1 MATKHSTLEQVIK
14 QRKIADKKEEAY
26 DKAWAKY
33 QELIDRLP
41 EYRNQL
47 VEADGRKWVVS
58 TRDNEFSFRVFKCEQ
73 LNED

>member
-14 QRKIADKKEEAY
+14 QRKVADKKEEEY

-58 TRDNEFSFRVFKCEQ
+58 TRDAKLNFRVFKCEQ

>member
-33 QELIDRLP
+33 QELIERLP

-47 VEADGRKWVVS
+47 IEADGRKWVVS
-58 TRDNEFSFRVFKCEQ
+58 TRYGNTNTHSFKCVQ
-73 LNED
+73 VNED

>member
-58 TRDNEFSFRVFKCEQ
+58 TRDNKFSFRVFKCEQ

>member
-14 QRKIADKKEEAY
+14 QRKIADKKEEEYTKAF
-26 DKAWAKY
+26 DKY
-33 QELIDRLP
+33 HELIDRLP

-58 TRDNEFSFRVFKCEQ
+58 TRDDKFSFKVFKCVQ

>member
-1 MATKHSTLEQVIK
+1 MVTKHSTLDQVIK
-14 QRKIADKKEEAY
+14 QKKVVDKKEEEY

-33 QELIDRLP
+33 EKLIDSLP
-41 EYRNQL
+41 EYRNHL

-58 TRDNEFSFRVFKCEQ
+58 TRDDKLSFRVFKFEQ